1 MCSSD
6 LSAQKLLLEAGFT
19 KSGDRLVIVSD
30 MLAGED
36 RFDSVQLR
44 IVP

>member
-1 MCSSD
+1 
-6 LSAQKLLLEAGFT
+6 LV
-19 KSGDRLVIVSD
+19 KSGDHLVIVSD

-44 IVP
+44 VVP